1 MCVVRRAVTTY
12 LDRFAIF
19 LAFLI
24 SLDKFF
30 KYLSI
35 CAVLVLCISS
45 NIFHKN
51 HSRIISLSFINVV

>member
-30 KYLSI
+30 KYLSKS
-35 CAVLVLCISS
+35 CKSFFNLCCIDALY
-45 NIFHKN
+45 FFK
-51 HSRIISLSFINVV
+51 

>member
-30 KYLSI
+30 KYLSKS
-35 CAVLVLCISS
+35 CKSFFNLCCIDALYFFKYFSQE
-45 NIFHKN
+45 
-51 HSRIISLSFINVV
+51 SL